1 MSSDPAKQYAEIM
14 GYQPHGNFLYKPQ
27 DARDLPLGSVGY
39 FDRNED
45 WVELANLMERGN
57 PESKGY
63 GPFRHTLQVG
73 EVKECYWDKQS
84 GESEVGRSSRATAE
98 ASGAMAAAPVDVSV
112 QMKRNTSST
121 GSAALITGSAVR
133 KHKLKNPFKH
143 EMMDW
148 VDENAAEIIKP
159 RRRRHEIRDRGLF
172 VIMAVWVTDECA
184 VKLTTGKK
192 SDVDLSLDL
201 GATGIGKTKNGYVVS
216 FAGVEYSLK
225 WLAKK
230 RSVPVD
236 IERQT
241 ISLPVP
247 KPRPIDGTPEAQETS
262 ESEADSEGEDAG
274 EKVCNAF
281 GMDDSDDEA
290 EREHTQ
296 QQEDARK
303 AVVEKVLQ
311 IRQIENEERRKEE
324 MIKLLKEDLQARA
337 IIGQRFKEQEAQD

>member
-1 MSSDPAKQYAEIM
+1 
-14 GYQPHGNFLYKPQ
+14 
-27 DARDLPLGSVGY
+27 
-39 FDRNED
+39 
-45 WVELANLMERGN
+45 MERGN

-63 GPFRHTLQVG
+63 GPFRHTLEVG
-73 EVKECYWDKQS
+73 EAKECYWDKQS

-133 KHKLKNPFKH
+133 KYKLKNPFKH

-201 GATGIGKTKNGYVVS
+201 GATGIGKVGGGIGAYDKLSRENWSTYPPDKTKNGYVVS

-230 RSVPVD
+230 RSVVCAFFLWDACCENQLTKPIQPVD
-236 IERQT
+236 VERQT

-247 KPRPIDGTPEAQETS
+247 KPRPIDVTPETQETS

-274 EKVCNAF
+274 ENVCNAF

-290 EREHTQ
+290 EQEHAQ
-296 QQEDARK
+296 QQADAIK
-303 AVVEKVLQ
+303 AVFEKLAQ
-311 IRQIENEERRKEE
+311 IRQIENEEQRKEE
-324 MIKLLKEDLQARA
+324 MIKLVKEDLQARA
-337 IIGQRFKEQEAQD
+337 IIGQWLQDQEAQD